1 MANLNKV
8 LLMGNLTR
16 DPEVRYTPKGTA
28 VGDLA
33 IAINDSYKAQ
43 DGTIKETVTY
53 VDIEVWGRQAETC
66 KQYLTKGRPVFIEGQ
81 LKLDQ
86 WETPQGGCVCARTG
100 CNFWAAVPAARA
112 AAAAAAIIV
121 PPVVG
126 NGRRRKRVRPGPRRR
141 PAPMTGLPCPTTTI
155 FLFKRQN
162 LRIALLLPPCLLIP
176 HSTGLRR
183 LLSWATTP
191 NRSIP
196 RWEPSSWN

>member
-33 IAINDSYKAQ
+33 IAINDSYKMQ
-43 DGTIKETVTY
+43 DGSIKETVTY

-86 WETPQGGCVCARTG
+86 WETPQGEKKSRL
-100 CNFWAAVPAARA
+100 
-112 AAAAAAIIV
+112 
-121 PPVVG
+121 
-126 NGRRRKRVRPGPRRR
+126 RVRADRVQFLGGGGPGGGSGAGGNRSGGNYSSTGGGER
-141 PAPMTGLPCPTTTI
+141 PASEARPARPATAATASDDRPPLPDDDD
-155 FLFKRQN
+155 
-162 LRIALLLPPCLLIP
+162 IP
-176 HSTGLRR
+176 F
-183 LLSWATTP
+183 
-191 NRSIP
+191 
-196 RWEPSSWN
+196 